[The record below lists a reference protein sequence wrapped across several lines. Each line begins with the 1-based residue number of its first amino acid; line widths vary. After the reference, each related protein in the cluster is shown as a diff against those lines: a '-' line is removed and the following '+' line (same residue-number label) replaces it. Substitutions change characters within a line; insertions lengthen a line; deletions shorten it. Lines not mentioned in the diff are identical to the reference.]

1 MTDWQNVLNG
11 DPIPWLLEP
20 DGSTELAEVNPS
32 VRYFTL
38 RDLLDRPQDDA
49 EVTAAKAAI
58 MTSPPASDILAAQR
72 PDGSWQAEEQAYNP
86 MYKSTVWQVVF
97 LEELAADGEDE
108 RVRRGVEHVF
118 ATMQAEDGSFPALGR
133 AYHGT
138 LLCMEGNVL
147 GALLGL
153 GYGEDPRTQ
162 RAMAFLLRTVEEKGF
177 ACRYNGDKPCAWGAV
192 KILRALAKAPSTE
205 RTPEVEKAIA
215 LGADLLLSGDL
226 ATGDYPNPKGQ
237 VSKHWF
243 KFSFPR
249 SYHSDILEALGVLA
263 QLGCIG
269 DKRLR
274 PAVDFMLSRQGKDGR
289 WKSAHVLTGRLLVD
303 LDKRGGPSKW
313 ITLNALRVLKQL
325 RLTD

>member
-1 MTDWQNVLNG
+1 MTDWRDALND
-11 DPIPWLLEP
+11 DPTSWLLEP
-20 DGSTELAEVNPS
+20 DNPS

-38 RDLLDRPQDDA
+38 RDLLDRPEDDT

-72 PDGSWQAEEQAYNP
+72 PDGSWQAEERAYNP

-97 LEELAADGEDE
+97 LDELAADGEDG
-108 RVRRGVEHVF
+108 RVRRGVERVF

-147 GALLGL
+147 RALLGL
-153 GYGEDPRTQ
+153 GYSKDPRTQ

-177 ACRYNGDKPCAWGAV
+177 TCRYNGDKPCAWGAIKV
-192 KILRALAKAPSTE
+192 LRALAKVPPAE
-205 RTPEVEKAIA
+205 RAPEVEKAIA
-215 LGADLLLSGDL
+215 QGANLLLSGDL
-226 ATGDYPNPKGQ
+226 ATGDYPSKKGE

-249 SYHSDILEALGVLA
+249 GYNSDILEALVILA
-263 QLGCIG
+263 RLGYVG
-269 DKRLR
+269 DERLR
-274 PAVDFMLSRQGKDGR
+274 PAVDFLLSKQGKDGR

-313 ITLNALRVLKQL
+313 ITLNALRVLKQ
-325 RLTD
+325 TVGD